1 MLTYRLKSS
10 LSLPCT
16 YGDDPVTSGTVGCG
30 SKSSRTHGDA
40 LTAKRSRY
48 ELRSWTFYSM
58 EMKTAYKAAMRR
70 GAILKVNPQYT
81 SQKCPGCGTIDK
93 TARDRSQHRYMCKH
107 CGLVYNDDEVAAKN
121 LRQLGI
127 WYVSGVDNPHFSK
140 KVSGY

>member
-1 MLTYRLKSS
+1 MDIKI
-10 LSLPCT
+10 LPRT
-16 YGDDPVTSGTVGCG
+16 HGDDPVTSGTVGCG